1 MVRPELRTLA
11 ASKSQEQTG
20 ACAQDRRSSGPSGR
34 RARDPNG
41 GAYPE
46 HFAMPDNPFRC
57 ALARCTALAN
67 RLAPDPRGRF
77 WLATAIKLAAIPYL
91 MLLCLV
97 VHAESLN
104 AIAQIL
110 PLSESVG
117 PTRVYG
123 TIFAHDFIAA
133 CAVAIVFC
141 YPLAMLYR
149 KFSVGV
155 AVLVGLPVLALICPH
170 PSDYSMA
177 RRLVPAVYGVLSFAV
192 PLILGTWLARAQLLR
207 RAKGEATHSGRAA
220 R

>member
-1 MVRPELRTLA
+1 
-11 ASKSQEQTG
+11 
-20 ACAQDRRSSGPSGR
+20 
-34 RARDPNG
+34 
-41 GAYPE
+41 
-46 HFAMPDNPFRC
+46 MPDNSFRR
-57 ALARCTALAN
+57 ATARCTALAN

-77 WLATAIKLAAIPYL
+77 WLSTAIKLAALPLL

-97 VHAESLN
+97 VHAKSLN
-104 AIAQIL
+104 TIAQIL

-123 TIFAHDFIAA
+123 TIFAYDFIAA

-155 AVLVGLPVLALICPH
+155 AVLVGLPVLALIQPYS
-170 PSDYSMA
+170 SDFSTA
-177 RRLVPAVYGVLSFAV
+177 RQLVPAVYRVLSFAV

-207 RAKGEATHSGRAA
+207 RAKEQAEETHS
-220 R
+220 